1 MNPREHTLLASVAT
15 DDLDV
20 RFARFVQDH
29 RARAVSIAWRL
40 LGKDRGAAEDV
51 AQDAFLKAYT
61 ALPRFRQDASF
72 ETWFYRILVRQA
84 SNHRRWRGVRERW
97 SGLLGAWLG
106 QESVTRE
113 PLSDPGLQQRI
124 AQAIDG
130 LSKQQR
136 EAFVL
141 VRLEDFSVR
150 EAAEVMGCAP
160 GTVKSHLYR
169 AGENLQKALGDLVE
183 TSQGGTP

>member
-20 RFARFVQDH
+20 RFAHFVQDH

-84 SNHRRWRGVRERW
+84 SNHRR
-97 SGLLGAWLG
+97 
-106 QESVTRE
+106 
-113 PLSDPGLQQRI
+113 
-124 AQAIDG
+124 
-130 LSKQQR
+130 
-136 EAFVL
+136 
-141 VRLEDFSVR
+141 
-150 EAAEVMGCAP
+150 
-160 GTVKSHLYR
+160 
-169 AGENLQKALGDLVE
+169 
-183 TSQGGTP
+183 